1 MRRWEDLRPQLDAR
15 GIELVTICTDT
26 PEEIR
31 KQRKKHGARAVMLSD
46 PELEVTN
53 RYNLR
58 NERNVSPKG
67 ISPLP
72 IPTTF
77 LVDAQGIV
85 RWIDQAEDYQVRSQP
100 DRVLQA
106 IEEGLGQAPS

>member
-15 GIELVTICTDT
+15 SVQLVTICTDT

-31 KQRKKHGARAVMLSD
+31 KQRKKHGAEAVMLSD

-67 ISPLP
+67 IAPMP

-85 RWIDQAEDYQVRSQP
+85 RWIDQAEDYQVRSHP
-100 DRVLQA
+100 ARVLQA
-106 IEEGLGQAPS
+106 IEEGLA

>member
-15 GIELVTICTDT
+15 GVQLVTICTDT

-46 PELEVTN
+46 PELEVTTC
-53 RYNLR
+53 YNLR

-67 ISPLP
+67 ISPMP
-72 IPTTF
+72 IPATF

-85 RWIDQAEDYQVRSQP
+85 RWIDQAEDYQVRSHP

-106 IEEGLGQAPS
+106 IEEGLG